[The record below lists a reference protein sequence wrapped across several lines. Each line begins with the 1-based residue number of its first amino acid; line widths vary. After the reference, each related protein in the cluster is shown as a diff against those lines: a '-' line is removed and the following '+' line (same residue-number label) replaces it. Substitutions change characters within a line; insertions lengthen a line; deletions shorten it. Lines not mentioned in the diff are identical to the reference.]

1 MTCGLSASTNPRARP
16 FIGQHPGQVDEILD
30 AAYSKA
36 EAALRVI
43 PRQAMITAANQ
54 LTARGFITGE
64 ELRAMMAT
72 LVRSAEA
79 APARP
84 QLPDRP

>member
-16 FIGQHPGQVDEILD
+16 FIGQHPQVDEILN

-54 LTARGFITGE
+54 LTARGFICGE